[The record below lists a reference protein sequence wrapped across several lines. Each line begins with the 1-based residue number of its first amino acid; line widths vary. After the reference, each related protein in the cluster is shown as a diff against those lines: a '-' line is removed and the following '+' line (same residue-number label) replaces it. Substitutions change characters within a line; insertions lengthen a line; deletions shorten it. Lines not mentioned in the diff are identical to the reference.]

1 MEDTVGETIN
11 DTVAE
16 TVTNSKPG
24 GQEGGEAVA
33 VACGALQQEVDDVW
47 QPEDVKYTSNS
58 EQDHGI
64 ALIGTGLHLPSLP
77 TLAAEAGLPLADLLC
92 VLLADAEDVEIGE
105 AHNEGC
111 RGIQHHHD
119 EEGEVG
125 VGMPGLCTPL
135 KHISMISR
143 FAPVEKG
150 RQEDQGGIQPNQENT
165 QT

>member
-24 GQEGGEAVA
+24 GQEGCEAVA
-33 VACGALQQEVDDVW
+33 VASGALQQEVDDVR
-47 QPEDVKYTSNS
+47 QPEDVKHTSNP

-64 ALIGTGLHLPSLP
+64 PLVRTGLHLPSLP
-77 TLAAEAGLPLADLLC
+77 ALAAEPSLPFADFLC

-111 RGIQHHHD
+111 WGI
-119 EEGEVG
+119 
-125 VGMPGLCTPL
+125 
-135 KHISMISR
+135 
-143 FAPVEKG
+143 
-150 RQEDQGGIQPNQENT
+150 
-165 QT
+165 